1 MKTFA
6 AILASSLL
14 ALSLAACSASSSA
27 ESDAAADSSAS
38 TAESEPAPTR
48 VASIGEDSFADMPA
62 LRPTPPTPAS
72 VNATLQPVT
81 DFMRISDT
89 TERSLAL
96 WEEAF
101 KVVGHP
107 RCMNCHNIDGPV
119 TQGDAMMPHQPMI
132 ARGPDTFG
140 NVGMKCSTCH
150 GAENVDYVGAQGS
163 IPGHDPWH
171 VAPIEMGWQGLSSG
185 EICEKIKNTD
195 TNGDRT
201 LEEIWEHHAKDGLVG
216 WAWEPGAGR
225 TPAPGTQELF
235 GELTRA
241 WIDTGAVCPS

>member
-1 MKTFA
+1 MRLTIA
-6 AILASSLL
+6 TALAL
-14 ALSLAACSASSSA
+14 ALSACGNAD
-27 ESDAAADSSAS
+27 DATTADSEVDAPVQLASA
-38 TAESEPAPTR
+38 
-48 VASIGEDSFADMPA
+48 GEDSLADMPA
-62 LRPTPPTPAS
+62 LRPTPPTTASVDATLRPAS
-72 VNATLQPVT
+72 EFAS
-81 DFMRISDT
+81 ISNE

-96 WEEAF
+96 WSETF

-107 RCMNCHNIDGPV
+107 RCMNCHNIEGPV

-140 NVGMKCSTCH
+140 NIGMTCSTCH
-150 GAENVDYVGAQGS
+150 GPENVDYVGAEGS

-185 EICEKIKNTD
+185 EICEKIKNTE

-201 LEEIWEHHAKDGLVG
+201 MEEIWEHHAQDGLVG
-216 WAWEPGAGR
+216 WAWDPGAGR
-225 TPAPGTQELF
+225 TPAPGTQAVF

-241 WIDTGAVCPS
+241 WIDSGAACPSPS